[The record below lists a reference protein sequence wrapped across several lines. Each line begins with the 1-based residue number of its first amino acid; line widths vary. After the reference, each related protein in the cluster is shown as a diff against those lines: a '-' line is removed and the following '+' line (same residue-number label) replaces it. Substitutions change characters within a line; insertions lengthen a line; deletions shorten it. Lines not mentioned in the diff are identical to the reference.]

1 MAFNELT
8 VESFPLKLVVEHSC
22 DFESGCFD
30 QMEVYVED
38 PERIFRAEDIME
50 IERFIYKKF
59 CNSKRYKEINDNYRE
74 ERIAQLE
81 ALESQAEDRLIDDYR
96 DKLYNG

>member
-8 VESFPLKLVVEHSC
+8 VESFPLKVVVEHSC

-38 PERIFRAEDIME
+38 PERIFRAKDIME

-59 CNSKRYKEINDNYRE
+59 YNTKRYREIEANYEE
-74 ERIAQLE
+74 ERIEQLE
-81 ALESQAEDRLIDDYR
+81 ALESEAEDKLIDDYR